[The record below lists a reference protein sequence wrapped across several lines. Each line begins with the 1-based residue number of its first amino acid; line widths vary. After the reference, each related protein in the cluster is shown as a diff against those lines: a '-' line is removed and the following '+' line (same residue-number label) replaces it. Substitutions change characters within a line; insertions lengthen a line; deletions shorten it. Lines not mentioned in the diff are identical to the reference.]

1 MAQETQTKTEA
12 PASSPERPGN
22 RAGNLFSD
30 FRFDRVELA
39 GSFGDL
45 GTLLPIVVGMILINK
60 LSPTT
65 VFLSFGIFYIITAWY
80 YKLPV
85 PVQPLKAVGA
95 IAIAFPGEIT
105 EPVIGAAGV
114 IFGGMLLLFSLTGI
128 VDRLAKLFTPPV
140 VRGIQLAL
148 GLVFLR
154 KGVELIVTK
163 DLFMSGVAGHF
174 PDSNINLILGFVVF
188 ALVLLLLDNKR
199 VPAAIA
205 AVGLGIAS
213 GYLLGGL
220 DGQILA
226 LGPTSVRIMSF
237 SMHDLWTAFIMLLLS
252 PRSVYQFRHKS
263 KVLVASLRILRSP
276 REYEV
281 PRDHSTVF
289 WSLRSDRSSRN
300 LYDEMRI

>member
-1 MAQETQTKTEA
+1 MLAMHHQGTLVRLRGHRGHIEAAGRRAHQHHLLHWALWPQGRQRMAGD
-12 PASSPERPGN
+12 ERPKRKTGQ
-22 RAGNLFSD
+22 RQWPLWSHLLHHGQQ
-30 FRFDRVELA
+30 VLA
-39 GSFGDL
+39 L
-45 GTLLPIVVGMILINK
+45 
-60 LSPTT
+60 
-65 VFLSFGIFYIITAWY
+65 A
-80 YKLPV
+80 
-85 PVQPLKAVGA
+85 
-95 IAIAFPGEIT
+95 
-105 EPVIGAAGV
+105 
-114 IFGGMLLLFSLTGI
+114 LTGI

-220 DGQILA
+220 DV
-226 LGPTSVRIMSF
+226 PTADNVRIVDSLEGH
-237 SMHDLWTAFIMLLLS
+237 SVDSLWRLHA
-252 PRSVYQFRHKS
+252 
-263 KVLVASLRILRSP
+263 
-276 REYEV
+276 
-281 PRDHSTVF
+281 D
-289 WSLRSDRSSRN
+289 
-300 LYDEMRI
+300 